1 MSGEVGTAFSGTAP
15 SENLSALR
23 NLVLAVLVAAVVYL
37 CFFSRLDA
45 LGLVGPDEPRY
56 ASVAR
61 EMVRSG
67 DWVTP
72 RLAGEPWLEKPPLYY
87 WGAAA
92 AFSLFGVSE
101 FAARLPSALAALAAT
116 LALGWTAGRLYGPQ
130 AGWAT
135 LLLFPSTI
143 GALGFARGASTDMV
157 FSASL
162 AVALAAAVEVVLRV
176 REGERPKR
184 WWEAL
189 LGIAL
194 GLAVLAKGP
203 AGVLLAGG
211 SVLAWAA
218 VSGRWRDALRP
229 LHPRVVFWF
238 AVVALPWYVV
248 CGLVNPE
255 FVRVFL
261 LGHNLERYLTPVF
274 QHVQPFWF
282 FGPVVLA
289 GLAPWTALLA
299 GVAKDAISR
308 GGLLRQSPGL
318 FVACCAVFPVA
329 FFSLSQSK
337 LPGYVLPALG
347 PLVLLMARSLTR
359 PAEAGR
365 PAARWP
371 LAAVGATLV
380 AIGATGSLWLERL
393 PAPASEIELSRAGVW
408 LGVLVAAG
416 VVVALFG
423 LLRQQWIALAV
434 VALAVAGLAETAN
447 RRIVPQLDPHL
458 TPRAAAE
465 LVRLADVNPDSIRV
479 HRLHRAWRFGLNFYL
494 DTTLDAWQEQEGPAW
509 VYTGDAGRQELEERG
524 LVERVAGRASRQAV
538 LLRTR

>member
-1 MSGEVGTAFSGTAP
+1 
-15 SENLSALR
+15 LSALR
-23 NLVLAVLVAAVVYL
+23 NLVLAALVAAVVYL

-92 AFSLFGVSE
+92 AFSFLGVSE

-162 AVALAAAVEVVLRV
+162 AVALAAAVEVILRV

-184 WWEAL
+184 RWEAM

-211 SVLAWAA
+211 SVLVWAA

-238 AVVALPWYVV
+238 AVVALPWYVA

-261 LGHNLERYLTPVF
+261 LGHNVERYLTPVF

-299 GVAKDAISR
+299 AVASDAVSR
-308 GGLLRQSPGL
+308 GRQLRHSNG
-318 FVACCAVFPVA
+318 FFIASWAIFPVV
-329 FFSLSQSK
+329 FFTLSQSK

-359 PAEAGR
+359 PAEAGG

-423 LLRQQWIALAV
+423 LLRQQWIALAL
-434 VALAVAGLAETAN
+434 VALVVAGLTETAN

-458 TPRAAAE
+458 TPRAAAA
-465 LVRLADVNPDSIRV
+465 LARLADVGPDAIREY
-479 HRLHRAWRFGLNFYL
+479 RLHRAWRFGLNFYL
-494 DTTLDAWQEQEGPAW
+494 DTTLDAWQVQDGPAW
-509 VYTGDAGRQELEERG
+509 VYTGDVGRQELEERG
-524 LVERVAGRASRQAV
+524 RVERVAGRASRQAV

>member
-1 MSGEVGTAFSGTAP
+1 
-15 SENLSALR
+15 LSALR
-23 NLVLAVLVAAVVYL
+23 NLALAALLSTVAFL

-56 ASVAR
+56 AAVAR
-61 EMVRSG
+61 EMARSG

-92 AFSLFGVSE
+92 AFSLFGVNE
-101 FAARLPSALAALAAT
+101 FAARLPSALSALAAT
-116 LALGWTAGRLYGPQ
+116 LALGWTAWRLYGAS
-130 AGWAT
+130 AGWAV
-135 LLLFPSTI
+135 LLIFPSTI

-162 AVALAAAVEVVLRV
+162 AVALAAAAEIVLLTPT
-176 REGERPKR
+176 EARPR
-184 WWEAL
+184 RRWEAL
-189 LGIAL
+189 LGVGL

-211 SVLAWAA
+211 SVLLWAA
-218 VSGRWRDALRP
+218 ASGRWRDALRP
-229 LHPRVVFWF
+229 LSLRVILWF
-238 AVVALPWYVV
+238 AVIALPWYVV

-289 GLAPWTALLA
+289 GLVPWTVLLA
-299 GVAKDAISR
+299 GVAGDAISR
-308 GGLLRQSPGL
+308 GRALRHSPGF
-318 FVACCAVFPVA
+318 FVACWVVFPVA

-347 PLVLLMARSLTR
+347 PLVVLMARSLTR
-359 PAEAGR
+359 PAHSGR
-365 PAARWP
+365 PTARWL

-393 PAPASEIELSRAGVW
+393 PAPASELDLPRAGVW
-408 LGVLVAAG
+408 LGILVAAG
-416 VVVALFG
+416 VVVALFA
-423 LLRQQWIALAV
+423 LLRQQWIAVAI
-434 VALAVAGLAETAN
+434 VALVVAGLTETAN

-458 TPRAAAE
+458 TPRAAAH
-465 LVRLADVNPDSIRV
+465 LARQAEVSPDSIRV
-479 HRLHRAWRFGLNFYL
+479 YRLHRAWHYGLNFYL
-494 DTTLDAWQEQEGPAW
+494 DTTLDAWEEQDGPAW
-509 VYTGDAGRQELEERG
+509 VFTSETGERELEARG
-524 LVERVAGRASRQAV
+524 LVERVASRASRQAV